1 VISLVIAAL
10 AGYGVHLLYTAIR
23 LRWNGFAPGPE
34 RPKDDRDRVG
44 EFVAKLGLGDLA
56 PRAVFV
62 AMMLLATV
70 GFAFGLALFGGV
82 LAGLILAG
90 FAATAPIALARLR
103 YERITTVAHQA
114 WPSLI
119 EEIRLLTGTLGRSI
133 PQATFEAGARA
144 PEGLRAAFDDA
155 HRDWLISTDF
165 ASSLEVL
172 KSRLQ
177 NNTADIVAE
186 TLLTAHELGGG
197 EVGRR
202 LGALAEDRLTDQQH
216 RRDAVA
222 RQAGVKFARWFVLI
236 VPFGMALA
244 GLSIGN
250 GRAAY
255 AETTGQLL
263 VAFSLALIIICWVW
277 AGRIMRLPDEER
289 VFG

>member
-1 VISLVIAAL
+1 MISLVIAAL

-23 LRWNGFAPGPE
+23 LRWKGFAPGPE

-44 EFVAKLGLGDLA
+44 DFVAKLGLGDLA

-62 AMMLLATV
+62 AMMLLSIV

-103 YERITTVAHQA
+103 YERITTRAHQA